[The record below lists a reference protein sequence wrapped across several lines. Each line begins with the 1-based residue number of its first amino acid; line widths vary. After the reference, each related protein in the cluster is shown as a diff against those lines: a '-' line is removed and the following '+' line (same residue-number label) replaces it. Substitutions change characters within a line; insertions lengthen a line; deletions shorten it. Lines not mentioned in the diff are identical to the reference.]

1 MDEFQ
6 ARADVDELKRL
17 CEAAQRPKVADI
29 LTIEIRRL
37 ETKLS
42 DLVKKSEA
50 EASKATAGD
59 RLQQQPIPLHTHAG
73 GRHTCC
79 KADGPAAAGACL
91 F

>member
-1 MDEFQ
+1 MNFMDQFQ

-50 EASKATAGD
+50 EASKATAAAT
-59 RLQQQPIPLHTHAG
+59 PVAPT
-73 GRHTCC
+73 TT
-79 KADGPAAAGACL
+79 KAYDFQLKNYCEL
-91 F
+91 